1 MPYTGPLSLPSL
13 ACDTHSHIYGDPKR
27 YPLDAGRRYEEDAR
41 LEDYLR
47 HVGGLGVERYAI
59 VQASAYGTDPQCL
72 LDAIS
77 TLGIHRS
84 RGVIMPDP
92 RLNAAELSRLHQA
105 GIRGVRYLYP
115 KGTAI
120 NTADIRLMSGKIA
133 ALGWGLIVQG
143 DGRALAAS
151 IDGLI
156 GLPTPVVIDHLGRLA
171 PGTALDSPECR
182 AVLRFLESGGWIKLS
197 APYYGTPDG
206 AADFGALSSRVHA
219 FLDAAP
225 DRAIWGVNWPHL
237 SFTAHHKP
245 DDAATLAS
253 LLSVLRSDAEKQAV
267 FVDNPAR
274 LYGFS

>member
-1 MPYTGPLSLPSL
+1 MPHTGPLRLPPL

-27 YPLDAGRRYEEDAR
+27 YSLDAGRSYEEGAL
-41 LEDYLR
+41 LEDYLQ
-47 HVGGLGVERYAI
+47 HVGRLGVERYAI

-77 TLGIHRS
+77 ILGMYRA

-92 RLNAAELSRLHQA
+92 RLSAADFSRLHQA

-115 KGTAI
+115 EGAAI
-120 NTADIRLMSGKIA
+120 NTADIRLTSEKIA
-133 ALGWGLIVQG
+133 ALGWSLIVQG
-143 DGRALAAS
+143 DGLALAAN
-151 IDGLI
+151 IDGLM

-171 PGTALDSPECR
+171 PGTGLDSSEFK
-182 AVLRFLESGGWIKLS
+182 ALIRFLENGGWIKLS

-206 AADFGALSSRVHA
+206 AADFSALSSRVHA

-237 SFTAHHKP
+237 SFTADHKP
-245 DDAATLAS
+245 DDTATLAS
-253 LLSVLRSDAEKQAV
+253 LLSVLRSDAEMQAV